1 MKKEI
6 LDLNEKIK
14 TKLEEVK
21 NLANTEGKAAE
32 ARAAKA
38 ELDDMQTRLSVMIEM
53 EDKENEAAA
62 AKAKAGEIKPLNKPQ
77 LSSEAIFGAHIRTML
92 NKFYPDK
99 AMEIARRTGTPVNAL
114 TEGTATKGGYTVPED
129 ISTKV
134 EQLRDAKFSMLDLV
148 TVENVSTLSGAR
160 TFQTRSAKLGFQ
172 SVAEGGATPP
182 IADPTFDRYTY
193 SVVKRSGYMQATD
206 ELLEDTDANITQII
220 MDWLADMARVTAN
233 KLILTALK
241 PTTTTPITSIDDIRD
256 IINTTLGMTFKSTST
271 IVTNDFGLNYL
282 DKLKD
287 SNGQQLLQPNYADPT
302 RPYIN
307 FIGTLVPIVGVP
319 AKDLPNG
326 GTNSDQVPFIIGDLK
341 EACVYFRRRGFEVET
356 SNTATVNG
364 VSAFENDLVYF
375 KGSEREDVVIRDS
388 AAYVYAELD
397 TSGN

>member
-14 TKLEEVK
+14 AKLEEVK

-38 ELDDMQTRLSVMIEM
+38 ELDDMQARLSVQLEI
-53 EDKENEAAA
+53 EDKERETV
-62 AKAKAGEIKPLNKPQ
+62 KAEAGEMKPISRPA

-99 AMEIARRTGTPVNAL
+99 AMEIARRTGTPLNAL
-114 TEGTATKGGYTVPED
+114 TEGTDAKGGYTVPED

-134 EQLRDAKFSMLDLV
+134 EQLRDARFSMLNLV

-206 ELLEDTDANITQII
+206 ELLEDTDANITQIV
-220 MDWLADMARVTAN
+220 MDWLADMSRVTAN
-233 KLILTALK
+233 KLILAALK
-241 PTTTTPITSIDDIRD
+241 PTTPTPISDIDDIRD
-256 IINTTLGMTFKSTST
+256 IVNTTLGMTFKSTST

-307 FIGTLVPIVGVP
+307 FIGTLVPIIGVP

-375 KGSEREDVVIRDS
+375 KGSEREDVVVRDS